1 MTGRTVLA
9 ILQSTKEGEDV
20 PLFEAADVDS
30 TRPGTGRLQRLADS
44 TAAWRGARK
53 ARSAGFLRTPEP
65 RLVGDFVRGRRL
77 VSGTGL
83 FASQIVTLGPD
94 QSLWDVAAENA
105 DAAAATH
112 GFGWLDDLVA
122 AGDGRARVMACG
134 WVREWALR
142 FGRGRGPGWTPNL
155 AGRRV
160 LRLAAHAQFLLRSQ
174 PPAESDRLTRMIS
187 GHAHYLARRAQ
198 RAGFG
203 LPRFEALAGL
213 VVAGL
218 LLRGHREL
226 AAPGVLALAE
236 HCDEAIGADGALASR
251 KPSDMLEALLLLNA
265 CADALGEGG
274 FAVPPQLA
282 AARRRLAPTLRALR
296 HADGG
301 LARFH
306 DGVRTA
312 EGDLDAALAASG
324 VRDRPTPETFP
335 AGYARLS
342 AGRTTLIA
350 DVAAPP
356 DSAGAH
362 ASLLAFELTSGR
374 RPVIVG
380 SGPGA
385 GFGKAWHRAAREAAS
400 HSGLSL
406 DDRSPGRLT
415 PSGIVP
421 PPREIQARIIRG
433 DDHLRLESAHDG
445 YRADYGLTHART
457 LDLALDGRM
466 VAGEDVITTLDDRDR
481 TVFEAALARSP
492 FRGVP
497 FDIRFHLHPDVVTE
511 ADTDGTS
518 VRLRLASGEVWVLGR
533 DGSAGVTLDRSVY
546 MEPGQL
552 RPRPTRQVVLSGFA
566 VAYATR
572 VRWFLAKSQETP
584 VALRDLAQTPFVAE
598 MESEEVP

>member
-1 MTGRTVLA
+1 M
-9 ILQSTKEGEDV
+9 
-20 PLFEAADVDS
+20 
-30 TRPGTGRLQRLADS
+30 
-44 TAAWRGARK
+44 
-53 ARSAGFLRTPEP
+53 
-65 RLVGDFVRGRRL
+65 GDFVQGRRL

-83 FASQIVTLGPD
+83 FASQIVSLGPD
-94 QSLWDVAAENA
+94 QSLWDVTAEND
-105 DAAAATH
+105 DAAAAMH

-122 AGDGRARVMACG
+122 AGDGRARLTACA
-134 WVREWALR
+134 WVRDWDR
-142 FGRGRGPGWTPNL
+142 HFGGGRGPGWTPQL
-155 AGRRV
+155 AGRRA

-174 PPAESDRLTRMIS
+174 PQKESDRLTRMMS
-187 GHAHYLARRAQ
+187 GHAHYLGRRARRADP
-198 RAGFG
+198 G

-236 HCDEAIGADGALASR
+236 HCDEAIEADGGLASR

-265 CADALGEGG
+265 CAETLEDGG
-274 FAVPPQLA
+274 FTVPPQVS
-282 AARRRLAPTLRALR
+282 AARSRLAPALRALR

-306 DGVRTA
+306 GGARTA

-324 VRDRPTPETFP
+324 VRERPEPERLP
-335 AGYARLS
+335 AGYARLA

-350 DVAAPP
+350 DVSVPP
-356 DSAGAH
+356 RGAEAQ

-380 SGPGA
+380 AGPATGL
-385 GFGKAWHRAAREAAS
+385 GMAWHRAAREAAS
-400 HSGLSL
+400 HSGLCL

-415 PSGIVP
+415 PTGIVP
-421 PPREIQARIIRG
+421 PPSEVQARIIRG

-466 VAGEDVITTLDDRDR
+466 VAGEDVITTLDERDR
-481 TVFEAALARSP
+481 AVFEAALARSP

-511 ADTDGTS
+511 ADTDGAS
-518 VRLRLASGEVWVLGR
+518 VRLRLASGEVWVLSR
-533 DGSAGVTLDRSVY
+533 DGSSGVTLDRSVY
-546 MEPGQL
+546 MEIGQL
-552 RPRPTRQVVLSGFA
+552 RPRPSRQVVLSGFA

-584 VALRDLAQTPFVAE
+584 VALRDLVQAPFAAE